1 MRRRQIKLLNGAVF
15 ISIIIIL
22 GLYSSRAIT
31 LPNTDIHL
39 LTNGSVFR
47 RMETL
52 YQDNFPLKGAAI
64 GFWAALNYQLF
75 HEGRNGVIVG
85 RDNWLFSS
93 EEYSFPWN
101 HQEILQKNLSRIIQ
115 RVQLL
120 QKNSIQV
127 LVALVPEKVDLYRN
141 MLLQDSD
148 HNRMHLYRRSYAYLT
163 ARGVQ
168 VVNLRKVLRA
178 AVHRGKQVFFCTD
191 THWTDYGA
199 RMAAHAIA
207 NAHVIHEGE
216 DTFVMGREST
226 ETLHGDLT
234 NFIPTG
240 RLFAQFGPSPDTL
253 RTVSI
258 RRQGDA
264 GLFTDTVIDT
274 ALVGTSYSAD
284 TRWQF
289 VDWLQLFLNKEL
301 VNYAEKGNGPFA
313 PMKPFMDDVKKN
325 KQKISFVLWEI
336 PVRYLLM
343 PSDTDTTG
351 KETQ

>member
-1 MRRRQIKLLNGAVF
+1 MGRKQIRLLNGAVF
-15 ISIIIIL
+15 IVCIIAL

-31 LPNTDIHL
+31 FPDTTLPQL
-39 LTNGSVFR
+39 VSGSAFR

-52 YQDNFPLKGAAI
+52 YQDNFPLKSAAI
-64 GFWAALNYQLF
+64 GFWAAFNYQLF

-85 RDNWLFSS
+85 RDNWLFSD
-93 EEYSFPWN
+93 EEYAFPVH
-101 HQEILQKNLSRIIQ
+101 HQEIWRNNLQRILR
-115 RVQLL
+115 RVLLL
-120 QKNSIQV
+120 QQTGIQV

-163 ARGVQ
+163 AKDVR
-168 VVNLRKVLRA
+168 VVNLRKVLLA
-178 AVHRGKQVFFCTD
+178 AVHRGKQVFFRTD
-191 THWTDYGA
+191 THWTDCGA
-199 RMAAHAIA
+199 RLAAQEIA
-207 NAHVIHEGE
+207 NAHVIPDGE
-216 DTFVMGREST
+216 DTFVTGRKST
-226 ETLHGDLT
+226 KTLHGDLT

-240 RLFAQFGPSPDTL
+240 RLFARFGPPPDTL

-264 GLFTDTVIDT
+264 GLFTDTVLDT

-289 VDWLQLFLNKEL
+289 VDWLQLFLHKEL
-301 VNYAEKGNGPFA
+301 VNYAEKGTGPFA
-313 PMKPFMDDVKKN
+313 PMKSFMDDVQKN

-336 PVRYLLM
+336 PVRYLLI
-343 PSDTDTTG
+343 PPDTDTTG